1 MENGEAFVP
10 EALPDQQHQRQL
22 NEPEISHPLHAAR
35 TAELRAQAARVRMRD
50 GSGSGSNTEEFPS
63 LAMDAPSTAP
73 GMLVGW
79 TSVGARAVA
88 GRTGRL
94 KTSSVGTVT
103 EEEFPLLGPSP
114 SIGASRNMRALGLGK
129 TTKKPQSLMTGP
141 KFSTVASRQSATPM
155 PNMSLSTNNSTSAP
169 DLSRDN
175 FPSLGSGPKP
185 FVPTIP
191 TSSSRARPNFKS
203 SEDFPSLGTASSL
216 MSTGMGV
223 TSNPYAMVQAHARK
237 LREGTDSFPSL
248 TSSSD
253 FPPPPTSHSS
263 KKSNNLFALKKPP
276 LIDDVLQFPPP
287 SASAATMPPS
297 ADRTETGNYVIQS
310 LKNTIGSERYKKLRV
325 LTKDFAMGN
334 TPPERYIN
342 NIATLF
348 DQGLG
353 DEAFWNLI
361 PSLIIDIPNE
371 KSVNSAIHY
380 LESLRMVHEMQK
392 VELGSNNLTNNSSGE
407 HRAIAQAHGGDA
419 TSNNATTGL
428 KKSKKGKSKKEGE

>member
-88 GRTGRL
+88 GRPGRL

-103 EEEFPLLGPSP
+103 EEEFPSLGPGP
-114 SIGASRNMRALGLGK
+114 SVGASRNIRALGYGK

-141 KFSTVASRQSATPM
+141 KFATVASRQSATLM
-155 PNMSLSTNNSTSAP
+155 PNLSLSANAP

-175 FPSLGSGPKP
+175 FPSMGSGPKP
-185 FVPTIP
+185 FVPTIS

-237 LREGTDSFPSL
+237 LREGTG
-248 TSSSD
+248 
-253 FPPPPTSHSS
+253 SH
-263 KKSNNLFALKKPP
+263 
-276 LIDDVLQFPPP
+276 
-287 SASAATMPPS
+287 
-297 ADRTETGNYVIQS
+297 R
-310 LKNTIGSERYKKLRV
+310 
-325 LTKDFAMGN
+325 
-334 TPPERYIN
+334 
-342 NIATLF
+342 
-348 DQGLG
+348 
-353 DEAFWNLI
+353 
-361 PSLIIDIPNE
+361 
-371 KSVNSAIHY
+371 
-380 LESLRMVHEMQK
+380 
-392 VELGSNNLTNNSSGE
+392 
-407 HRAIAQAHGGDA
+407 
-419 TSNNATTGL
+419 
-428 KKSKKGKSKKEGE
+428 